1 MSSSERE
8 SRCGVQ
14 PKADAISTSDT
25 KLAAKS
31 LIADMTAAVT
41 KLYVSPQ
48 GRRSLFYLLVPR
60 TRRHFT
66 PAQIAALAETDETRA
81 RTSKKET
88 GVRESEVRKFA
99 SEALISWVEEK
110 ASSVVREPGGS
121 LVVTEIM
128 LFADGGLCLFVL
140 ISVQNSSRIF
150 YR

>member
-1 MSSSERE
+1 
-8 SRCGVQ
+8 
-14 PKADAISTSDT
+14 
-25 KLAAKS
+25 
-31 LIADMTAAVT
+31 MTAAAT

-99 SEALISWVEEK
+99 SEALILWVEEM
-110 ASSVVREPGGS
+110 APSVVREPGGS

-128 LFADGGLCLFVL
+128 LFADGGHRLSVL
-140 ISVQNSSRIF
+140 IMAVHNSSRIGLQINQRQF
-150 YR
+150 GLCSG